1 MLCSQ
6 LQLLLVS
13 LCTSLLLG
21 RTGAAPQ
28 RDVLEQLLRNNGN
41 GKDPDLGEDANE
53 MLRLRILADLMAEG
67 DDDNLLPDRGPQGAR
82 DQVPRQLPNAQRE
95 RKAGCRN
102 FYWKTFTSC

>member
-13 LCTSLLLG
+13 LCTSALLG
-21 RTGAAPQ
+21 RISAAPQ
-28 RDVLEQLLRNNGN
+28 RDILDQFLRNNGN
-41 GKDPDLGEDANE
+41 IKDTNVSEDVSE
-53 MLRLRILADLMAEG
+53 MLRLKILADLMAEG
-67 DDDNLLPDRGPQGAR
+67 DDDNLLPDRGPQGGR
-82 DQVPRQLPNAQRE
+82 DQVPRQLPNSQRE